1 MTTMSALTENAK
13 KGRDDAASAP
23 FLRIDVSR
31 LQRRTRQAG
40 SALIAVFWMI
50 AILGLVIY
58 AGAKALEA
66 DSRYAR
72 QMRGRTYAKRL
83 AQMGLEIGRHPALP
97 EHDPLLHYMSPE
109 GGTYEVRIV
118 AEEARLN
125 INVLLEADDKVL
137 LPRLFA
143 SWGLKAETAS
153 ALRDA
158 LRDWV
163 DADSH
168 VSLNGAEKR
177 DYEKAGLEGMPFN
190 RPFKEIEEMLMVR
203 GMSEVN
209 VLRPDWRE
217 WFTVY
222 GDGRVD
228 VNDARAELIALLAN
242 VPLERVQPLVT
253 LRLGQDGVPRTQ
265 DDVKLTSVPQVA
277 QLLGVFQ
284 PLIVEQLTHWIQFN
298 GPIRR
303 IESVGEFGDIQRRLV
318 LITQNQQALWRGEI
332 PSHGQDS

>member
-1 MTTMSALTENAK
+1 M
-13 KGRDDAASAP
+13 
-23 FLRIDVSR
+23 R
-31 LQRRTRQAG
+31 LPPLHRRRQQG
-40 SALIAVFWMI
+40 SALVAVFWMI
-50 AILGLVIY
+50 AVLGLVVY

-66 DSRYAR
+66 DTQYAR

-97 EHDPLLHYMSPE
+97 EHDPLLHHVSPD
-109 GGTYEVRIV
+109 GGSYQVRLV

-125 INVLLEADDKVL
+125 INQLLAADDKVL

-143 SWGLKAETAS
+143 SWGLKPEFAS

-158 LRDWV
+158 LKDWV
-163 DADSH
+163 DGDDKT
-168 VSLNGAEKR
+168 SLNGAERR
-177 DYEKAGLEGMPFN
+177 DYEKAGLQGMPFN

-203 GMSEVN
+203 GMSQLN
-209 VLRPDWRE
+209 QIRPDWRE

-228 VNDARAELIALLAN
+228 VNDARPELIALLGN
-242 VPLERVQPLVT
+242 VPVERVQPLLT
-253 LRLGQDGVPRTQ
+253 LRAGRDGVLRSQ
-265 DDVKLTSVPQVA
+265 DDVKLSSVPQVA

-284 PLIVEQLTHWIQFN
+284 PLIVEQLTQWIQFS

-303 IESVGEFGDIQRRLV
+303 IESTGQFGDIRRRLI

-332 PSHGQDS
+332 PLHGQDS